1 MRMKKTSRKQLRIL
15 RRRRLA
21 LALVGA
27 MAMPM
32 MPAVAQS
39 LPNSGSVV
47 NGTATINQAGT
58 STTITQTTKGA
69 IIDWGSFNIGAG
81 YGVTFDQQ
89 FGTTSVTLNRV
100 VGTPGVSM
108 INGTLTSNGSV
119 FIINPAGIT
128 FGSGAQVN
136 VGGLIASTLA
146 ISNADFL
153 SGLSSGQ
160 YRFSASASDAG
171 AILNSGQLT
180 AADGGTIGLIG
191 SYIHNAGTITANL
204 GSVVFGATSQVTL
217 DFFGDGLTQVTVSG
231 NGLGRSN
238 CVLNCTGGINSS
250 GNVFARGGHIEMRS
264 NTMDGQSAGNALFVD
279 PANGGRIW
287 ISGNVAAQTSGS
299 RRGSVVIDAGMGN
312 IDLGGVQ
319 GKTANVSANA
329 INAGEQAGTVQLR
342 GNQLFTYL
350 CVWTNGA
357 CENNNQL
364 GFINASTYGGGGLAG
379 GTIDIEVGRLY
390 HAGVIQASSAT
401 GAGGTVNINANSA
414 EIYNLVFAEGYGGG
428 SGGSI
433 NINANSLLLHRG
445 ITPWIDG
452 GPNYSL
458 ATLSAFGSTSGGTV
472 NIDAAGLS
480 MVDLGTVSPDDVNLD
495 PAYRPTINVNGY
507 GGNGGSINVT
517 TSNFS
522 LSPWQYF
529 EATGT
534 QAGGNIAIT
543 ADSIDL
549 AGGLVATGASGG
561 TVTTTTTSSLFAAAT
576 AYINAGTWLVHA
588 PSVDIVPT
596 SGAVP
601 GSGAVLTDDA
611 LSSTLDGG
619 TVIQLYADASLAPGA
634 SGSIHIDGGVD
645 IVHATA
651 AAAALDLRATAGIYG
666 GDFSITSSGGPL
678 DLSFT
683 ANVAG
688 NNPNDGYVSFYGIT
702 LGSNGGDIDMHADGS
717 GVYLEYSDLSSGAG
731 DITLFGSGEGNGVLL
746 RETGLASTG
755 GDISIT
761 AASVYGA
768 SARLILVDIASGGG
782 DIAIDGDGPDGVWVV
797 YSDVSSGGG
806 NIAIHGDGI
815 YSGTYFHDTT
825 IDSADG
831 DIAISGSASQDVDG
845 YYPFGVALAGTT
857 LTSTTGDISVVGD
870 AIGGSGILFWTPGSI
885 APTITTT
892 SGAIMLTSTGANGLG
907 LEGLGIA
914 TDTGDITIVG
924 TATDV
929 DATAAVFVS
938 SSGLQTNGGDITIT
952 GTNAGGTGVW
962 VYQGDLSSNGGDITI
977 VGEGFHYGVQVW
989 DSLVSSGVGDTAV
1002 TGTATGSDSTGVNV
1016 RDGAFASTSGDITI
1030 TGDAEYGEGMFFG
1043 TTGSGSGSSVTTSSG
1058 AISVIS
1064 TGLSGLNASDVP
1076 FTTDTGSITLQGTA
1090 LGDDFGVYVGAGGLS
1105 TNGGDITIIGSSTS
1119 YTGVWVYGGNIASN
1133 GGDIVITGSSDSG
1146 AGFAMDQGSSIDAGD
1161 GLVTLVAGNS
1171 GVSDAIVLGGSIS
1184 SNTGV
1189 NLRPLDTTD
1198 AILLGSGTGFAL
1210 DAAELVLINSPELVI
1225 GSAQHA
1231 GAIRVQ
1237 QAVTRDGNLTLQNQG
1252 GSGGIDLQ
1260 AAIDIGSH
1268 TLALAT
1274 GGDIIQA
1281 TSGAITA
1288 NSLLALAAGDMLL
1301 GTAQNDVA
1309 STTLAGSSG
1318 GDFEFLDASALSIG
1332 TVSARGIDT
1341 ASGQLSG
1348 LGASGITAG
1357 GDALVRNL
1365 AGDLTLQS
1373 GISAHAIDLVTAG
1386 ALQNTAGAT
1395 LTAAN
1400 GWRVWASSWVGE
1412 TRGGLAGNGALPN
1425 LYGCTF
1431 NGACAATAPAAD
1443 GNYFIYQQQPT
1454 AIILIG
1460 NATREYGLAN
1470 PAFTYSVTGAV
1481 LGDGQGSLASGTPT
1495 SAATIGSNV
1504 GAYSITGNFISP
1516 AGYAL
1521 QFAPGTLSI
1530 TPATLVFTADEML
1543 RYFGFGNPD
1552 FTGSFSGFRNGDT
1565 LQSAFANGVSIYS
1578 PAESGSI
1585 MGYYPI
1591 YASGNAL
1598 NYVIQQA
1605 PGNGAALQI
1614 VPAPQFASALTEF
1627 VSDAER
1633 TYVYENNIARDWM
1646 CPLGTPAED
1655 EPLQASGDDDLG
1667 RDWLKVRRRLQL
1679 NNCIDSANTPGC
1691 RF

>member
-1 MRMKKTSRKQLRIL
+1 M
-15 RRRRLA
+15 
-21 LALVGA
+21 
-27 MAMPM
+27 
-32 MPAVAQS
+32 
-39 LPNSGSVV
+39 
-47 NGTATINQAGT
+47 
-58 STTITQTTKGA
+58 
-69 IIDWGSFNIGAG
+69 
-81 YGVTFDQQ
+81 
-89 FGTTSVTLNRV
+89 
-100 VGTPGVSM
+100 
-108 INGTLTSNGSV
+108 
-119 FIINPAGIT
+119 
-128 FGSGAQVN
+128 
-136 VGGLIASTLA
+136 
-146 ISNADFL
+146 SNADFL

-160 YRFSASASDAG
+160 YRFSASGSDAG
-171 AILNSGQLT
+171 AIFNSGQLT

-191 SYIHNAGTITANL
+191 SYIDNSGTITANL

-264 NTMDGQSAGNALFVD
+264 NTMDGLSAGNALFVD

-364 GFINASTYGGGGLAG
+364 GFINASTYGSGGLAG
-379 GTIDIEVGRLY
+379 GTIDIDVGRLY

-433 NINANSLLLHRG
+433 NITANSLLLHRG
-445 ITPWIDG
+445 ETPWLG
-452 GPNYSL
+452 GPGLNYSL

-472 NIDAAGLS
+472 TLDAGSLS
-480 MVDLGTVSPDDVNLD
+480 MIDLGNVSPDDVNLD

-507 GGNGGSINVT
+507 DGNGGTINVT

-522 LSPWQYF
+522 LSDWQYF

-549 AGGLVATGASGG
+549 AGGLVATGATGG
-561 TVTTTTTSSLFAAAT
+561 TVTTTTTGSLFAAST

-588 PSVDIVPT
+588 PSIQIMSSDD
-596 SGAVP
+596 AVP

-619 TVIQLYADASLAPGA
+619 TVIQLFADASLASGA
-634 SGSIHIDGGVD
+634 SGNIHIHDGVD
-645 IVHATA
+645 IVHATGD
-651 AAAALDLRATAGIYG
+651 AAALELRATAGIYG
-666 GDFSITSSGGPL
+666 SYFDITSTGGPL

-683 ANVAG
+683 ANVNG
-688 NNPNDGYVSFYGIT
+688 DDPDGGYVSFVHIG
-702 LGSNGGDIDMHADGS
+702 LASNGGDIDMHADGS

-731 DITLFGSGEGNGVLL
+731 DITIFGSGEENGVLL
-746 RETGLASTG
+746 RETGLASSA
-755 GDISIT
+755 GDISVT

-782 DIAIDGDGPDGVWVV
+782 NIAIDGNGPDGVSVV
-797 YSDVSSGGG
+797 YSGVSSDGG
-806 NIAIHGDGI
+806 NITIHGDGI
-815 YSGTYFHDTT
+815 YSGAYFHDTT

-885 APTITTT
+885 APAITTS
-892 SGAIMLTSTGANGLG
+892 SGAITLSSTGANGLG

-962 VYQGDLSSNGGDITI
+962 LYEGDVSSNGGAITI

-989 DSLVSSGVGDTAV
+989 DSLVSSGVGDIAV

-1043 TTGSGSGSSVTTSSG
+1043 TTGYGSGSSVTTGSG

-1076 FTTDTGSITLQGTA
+1076 FTTDTGNITLQGTA
-1090 LGDDFGVYVGAGGLS
+1090 LGDDFGVYVGAGGLTS
-1105 TNGGDITIIGSSTS
+1105 NGGDITIIGYSH
-1119 YTGVWVYGGNIASN
+1119 VLHRR
-1133 GGDIVITGSSDSG
+1133 
-1146 AGFAMDQGSSIDAGD
+1146 MDQRWRHRKQWRRYHDH
-1161 GLVTLVAGNS
+1161 
-1171 GVSDAIVLGGSIS
+1171 
-1184 SNTGV
+1184 
-1189 NLRPLDTTD
+1189 RQ
-1198 AILLGSGTGFAL
+1198 
-1210 DAAELVLINSPELVI
+1210 
-1225 GSAQHA
+1225 QH
-1231 GAIRVQ
+1231 
-1237 QAVTRDGNLTLQNQG
+1237 
-1252 GSGGIDLQ
+1252 
-1260 AAIDIGSH
+1260 
-1268 TLALAT
+1268 
-1274 GGDIIQA
+1274 
-1281 TSGAITA
+1281 
-1288 NSLLALAAGDMLL
+1288 
-1301 GTAQNDVA
+1301 
-1309 STTLAGSSG
+1309 
-1318 GDFEFLDASALSIG
+1318 EW
-1332 TVSARGIDT
+1332 
-1341 ASGQLSG
+1341 
-1348 LGASGITAG
+1348 
-1357 GDALVRNL
+1357 
-1365 AGDLTLQS
+1365 
-1373 GISAHAIDLVTAG
+1373 
-1386 ALQNTAGAT
+1386 
-1395 LTAAN
+1395 
-1400 GWRVWASSWVGE
+1400 GWR
-1412 TRGGLAGNGALPN
+1412 
-1425 LYGCTF
+1425 
-1431 NGACAATAPAAD
+1431 AD
-1443 GNYFIYQQQPT
+1443 I
-1454 AIILIG
+1454 
-1460 NATREYGLAN
+1460 R
-1470 PAFTYSVTGAV
+1470 
-1481 LGDGQGSLASGTPT
+1481 
-1495 SAATIGSNV
+1495 
-1504 GAYSITGNFISP
+1504 
-1516 AGYAL
+1516 
-1521 QFAPGTLSI
+1521 
-1530 TPATLVFTADEML
+1530 
-1543 RYFGFGNPD
+1543 
-1552 FTGSFSGFRNGDT
+1552 
-1565 LQSAFANGVSIYS
+1565 
-1578 PAESGSI
+1578 
-1585 MGYYPI
+1585 
-1591 YASGNAL
+1591 
-1598 NYVIQQA
+1598 
-1605 PGNGAALQI
+1605 
-1614 VPAPQFASALTEF
+1614 
-1627 VSDAER
+1627 
-1633 TYVYENNIARDWM
+1633 
-1646 CPLGTPAED
+1646 
-1655 EPLQASGDDDLG
+1655 
-1667 RDWLKVRRRLQL
+1667 K
-1679 NNCIDSANTPGC
+1679 
-1691 RF
+1691 